1 MITTILSGLA
11 LLVVTADLI
20 LTVREKKRGEERNAA
35 FEAWK
40 DSARD
45 TILHYIDSEIECVTK
60 KHDVFVEK
68 IQAEMQSIRESVDF
82 WAEDVKRLEDDLE
95 ELDNSFTEY
104 MAHENER
111 KVLDSE
117 QKNALEEKLSDIQKR
132 LSDLEHGVV
141 PDYSEALAAKNAVDE
156 FSRGL
161 SSILNYDPVDAY
173 RKEQERRKYGVEVE

>member
-11 LLVVTADLI
+11 LLVVIADLI

-35 FEAWK
+35 LDNWK

-60 KHDVFVEK
+60 KHDVFAEK
-68 IQAEMQSIRESVDF
+68 IQTEMQDIWNSV
-82 WAEDVKRLEDDLE
+82 K
-95 ELDNSFTEY
+95 ELADSLTEY
-104 MAHENER
+104 LDHENER

-117 QKNALEEKLSDIQKR
+117 KEAAFEEKIFDIQKR
-132 LSDLEHGVV
+132 LHDLEQGVV

-156 FSRGL
+156 FSKGL
-161 SSILNYDPVDAY
+161 SAILNYDPIDAY
-173 RKEQERRKYGVEVE
+173 RKEQERNKYGVEVE

>member
-11 LLVVTADLI
+11 LLVVIANLI
-20 LTVREKKRGEERNAA
+20 LSIREKKRGEKRNAA
-35 FEAWK
+35 FEEWK
-40 DSARD
+40 ASARD

-82 WAEDVKRLEDDLE
+82 WAEDVKRLEDDFNAINRE
-95 ELDNSFTEY
+95 SVRRFE
-104 MAHENER
+104 
-111 KVLDSE
+111 
-117 QKNALEEKLSDIQKR
+117 ALEGARNAAVEEWTNIEKR

-156 FSRGL
+156 FSKGL